1 MKKNCSRYPPVS
13 RADTGTTLS
22 RRFACREREC
32 RLEDARME
40 IDSMEENDEG
50 VFLMNRFYGE
60 KTVVPMIEYVKKEL
74 AGDIGL
80 LVADRLEKEMRG
92 KNGYIKGD
100 ALLELLK
107 EELGLE
113 WAVSLIGRMDRFKKI
128 GLYGDCIVS
137 RLSEPAAGESS
148 FSGSRTRKRQAKARM
163 TDCSGKE
170 KGICRG
176 CAREKTGK
184 EKANWETNAKT
195 K

>member
-1 MKKNCSRYPPVS
+1 
-13 RADTGTTLS
+13 
-22 RRFACREREC
+22 
-32 RLEDARME
+32 ME